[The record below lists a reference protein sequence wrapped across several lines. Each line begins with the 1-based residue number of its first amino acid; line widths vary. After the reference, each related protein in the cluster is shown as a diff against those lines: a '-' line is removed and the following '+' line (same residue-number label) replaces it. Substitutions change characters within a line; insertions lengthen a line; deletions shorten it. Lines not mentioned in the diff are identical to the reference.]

1 MHQVALAIELVG
13 QLHFDV
19 VVFLD
24 VLQQLLVFLLE
35 FLFQLRYL
43 LLLLWRFSLLTFLR
57 YLLFAEHFLSFI
69 AFVPGVLVV
78 GVLIKQ
84 ILLNCFFALQFL
96 QFEFDIKQLLIQL
109 VDFLTQYAVLLLQ
122 FLNIFPRLRLRSPLE
137 VEFFFHLLRSLFQQP
152 IFFLQSAY
160 HVFHIELDIPHH
172 VAFAIQLVGE
182 FDFEIVVLLD
192 EPVEFLLF
200 LGQFGFVLCHYFL
213 HLLLTRLTRLT
224 SSSFALLFL
233 FSCFSLLRVFAVE
246 LSFESLNLGLLQ
258 LELLLSFVVPVF
270 EELVLL
276 FEDFDVS
283 LQVKLHISDH
293 VAFAI
298 QLISKF
304 NFSIVIF
311 LNIIS

>member
-1 MHQVALAIELVG
+1 MHQVALAVELVG

-43 LLLLWRFSLLTFLR
+43 LLRLWRLFLVAFLR
-57 YLLFAEHFLSFI
+57 GLLFAEHFLSFV

-84 ILLNCFFALQFL
+84 VLLSCFFAFLLLQFKSG
-96 QFEFDIKQLLIQL
+96 FKQLLVQF
-109 VDFLTQYAVLLLQ
+109 VDFLAQYAVLLFQ
-122 FLNIFPRLRLRSPLE
+122 FLNVFPRLRLHSPLK
-137 VEFFFHLLRSLFQQP
+137 VQFFFHLLRLLFQQAV
-152 IFFLQSAY
+152 FFLQSAY
-160 HVFHIELDIPHH
+160 RVFHVELDIPHH
-172 VAFAIQLVGE
+172 VAFAIELVSE
-182 FDFEIVVLLD
+182 FDFEVVVLLD

-200 LGQFGFVLCHYFL
+200 LRQFGLVLCHYFL
-213 HLLLTRLTRLT
+213 HLPLIRLT

-233 FSCFSLLRVFAVE
+233 ICSGSLLRVFAVE
-246 LSFESLNLGLLQ
+246 LSFESLNLGLLL
-258 LELLLSFVVPVF
+258 LELLLSFVVSVF

-283 LQVKLHISDH
+283 LQVELHIPNH
-293 VAFAI
+293 IAFAI
-298 QLISKF
+298 QLVSKF
-304 NFSIVIF
+304 NF
-311 LNIIS
+311 